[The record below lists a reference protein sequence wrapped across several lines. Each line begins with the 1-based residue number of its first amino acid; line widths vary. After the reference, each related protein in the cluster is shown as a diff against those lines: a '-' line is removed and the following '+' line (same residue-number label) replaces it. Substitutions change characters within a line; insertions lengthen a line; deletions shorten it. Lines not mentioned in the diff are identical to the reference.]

1 MIMRGCV
8 FMTTAALLVFV
19 TSCAS
24 SAPRPPA
31 LSAPAIRSVDEQLRR
46 DLTGIFTQATIDHAT
61 WSVVVRSLEHDDTL
75 YSLNASRMQT
85 PASTMKL
92 VTSAVAAEKLGWDY
106 RYTTKIYA
114 TGPLSGGDLDGDLVI
129 VSNGDPTINTRHP
142 ERWGAF
148 DAWAKELYAKGVR
161 RIGGQLIGDDNAF
174 AEPGWGVGWAWDD
187 LSVGYGTAVGAL
199 QYNENEVELLVG
211 PGLEPGARAII
222 STSPPGS
229 GVILDHAVT
238 TVAADLPSR
247 IALER
252 IPGSN
257 ILRVSGQVAVGAS
270 AISQDAAVPNPTL
283 LYLNALREA
292 LARNGIFV
300 GGNPLDIDDAR
311 VKPDYTK
318 ATLLLEDR
326 SSTLATIIDMC
337 LKWSRNEYAE
347 TMLRSLAPAG
357 EATAE
362 AGLDVLRETLS
373 KWGIAPELYVARDGS
388 GLSRNDYLSSDV
400 LTRLLTAVWR
410 DPRHTEAF
418 RAALPAAGL
427 SGTIANQLKDTPA
440 SGRVWAKTGS
450 MSNVRSLAGYVMT
463 LDNEPI
469 VFSFMANGFHV
480 PASQIDAAMNQALL
494 RLVRYPRD
502 LHEEWSGS
510 EVNEAAE
517 DHGHRHADSAND
529 QRAGHAN
536 NKWLQA
542 HALEDRE
549 VGVEPNGGH
558 RRSQ

>member
-1 MIMRGCV
+1 MMRRGII
-8 FMTTAALLVFV
+8 AAFVILL
-19 TSCAS
+19 TSCAQTTS
-24 SAPRPPA
+24 RPPA
-31 LSAPAIRSVDEQLRR
+31 LPAVPAGRPVAEQLRR
-46 DLTGIFTQATIDHAT
+46 DLETIFTQPAIDHAQ
-61 WSVVVRSLEHDDTL
+61 WSVVVRSLWHDDTL

-92 VTSAVAAEKLGWDY
+92 VTSAVAAEKLGWDF

-161 RIGGQLIGDDNAF
+161 RVGGQLIGDDNAF

-187 LSVGYGTAVGAL
+187 LSLGYGTAVGAL
-199 QYNENEVELLVG
+199 QYNENEVELLIG

-229 GVILDHAVT
+229 GLILDHAVT
-238 TVAADLPSR
+238 TVAEGQPSR
-247 IALER
+247 VAFER

-257 ILRVSGQVAVGAS
+257 MLRVSGQVAIGAA
-270 AISQDAAVPNPTL
+270 AISQDASVPNPTI

-311 VKPDYTK
+311 VKPDYAK
-318 ATLLLEDR
+318 ATVLLEDR
-326 SSTLATIIDMC
+326 SSTLETIVDVC

-373 KWGIAPELYVARDGS
+373 KWGIPGELYVARDGS
-388 GLSRNDYLSSDV
+388 GLSRNDYLSADV
-400 LTRLLTAVWR
+400 LMRLLTAVWR
-410 DPRHTEAF
+410 DPRHMEPFRKTLPEA
-418 RAALPAAGL
+418 GI
-427 SGTIANQLKDTPA
+427 SGTLANQLKDTPA

-463 LDNEPI
+463 LDNEPL

-502 LHEEWSGS
+502 LHEE
-510 EVNEAAE
+510 
-517 DHGHRHADSAND
+517 
-529 QRAGHAN
+529 
-536 NKWLQA
+536 
-542 HALEDRE
+542 
-549 VGVEPNGGH
+549 
-558 RRSQ
+558 